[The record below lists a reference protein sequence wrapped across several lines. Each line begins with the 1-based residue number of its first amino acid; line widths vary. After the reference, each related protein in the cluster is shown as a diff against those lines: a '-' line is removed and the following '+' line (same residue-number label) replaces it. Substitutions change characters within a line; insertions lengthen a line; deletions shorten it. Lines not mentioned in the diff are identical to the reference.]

1 MLRLI
6 LRYALLNLG
15 RVYGGVTRFIF
26 LSCTRSLMT
35 SLYFSY
41 QSSKAP
47 MKLSLSVL
55 VIILCLSGLVTL
67 AMPLSQN
74 LASNIGE
81 LSAFDGTGTS
91 RPKFL
96 PQIRNALGS
105 SNMKLLS
112 VLSSDANPI
121 LNFLDEVIGSTP
133 EPTSMTDK
141 KSYETMLIL
150 KDCDY
155 DLEKVEAKMRQFYT
169 SRGTNLNR
177 INLKIG

>member
-1 MLRLI
+1 
-6 LRYALLNLG
+6 
-15 RVYGGVTRFIF
+15 
-26 LSCTRSLMT
+26 
-35 SLYFSY
+35 
-41 QSSKAP
+41 
-47 MKLSLSVL
+47 
-55 VIILCLSGLVTL
+55 
-67 AMPLSQN
+67 
-74 LASNIGE
+74 
-81 LSAFDGTGTS
+81 
-91 RPKFL
+91 
-96 PQIRNALGS
+96 
-105 SNMKLLS
+105 MKLLS